1 MEIEK
6 IKSLRNGLK
15 VYVSPLIEIFGIDI
29 ERGFAASSGENEQW
43 NENSGGGDF

>member
-6 IKSLRNGLK
+6 IKSVNKVLN
-15 VYVSPLIEIFGIDI
+15 VYVPPCIEIFGIDI